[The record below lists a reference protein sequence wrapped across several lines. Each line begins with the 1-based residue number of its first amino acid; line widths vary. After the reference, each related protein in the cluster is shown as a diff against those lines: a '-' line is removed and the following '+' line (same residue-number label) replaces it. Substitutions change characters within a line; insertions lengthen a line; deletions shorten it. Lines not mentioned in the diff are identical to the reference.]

1 MENGND
7 IWEIKYPR
15 RPTISSVVQLSLSVL
30 KNYFQGLFV
39 LVSFYFLSSL
49 SRALALVLSLSTCCQ
64 FINFSQAIEAEV
76 FLQNPARLAS
86 AWTTNRGSRRIDS
99 RAGRVQH
106 NGSPFAIGESWRG
119 NVTDGWA
126 ANFLIG
132 RLFIVELGNSNL
144 SMYFLVSRA
153 PSIGA
158 YRVPCAAFDTVK
170 SILQRSWT
178 ITTDPPMRTWIIHA
192 FFKFATKNLHLLS
205 KLSCVILRIVR

>member
-1 MENGND
+1 MENEND

-158 YRVPCAAFDTVK
+158 YRA
-170 SILQRSWT
+170 
-178 ITTDPPMRTWIIHA
+178 
-192 FFKFATKNLHLLS
+192 LLS
-205 KLSCVILRIVR
+205 IPWNRFYNAREQLQPIHPCERELSTRFLNLPRKIYIFFRNYRA